1 MNRRP
6 ALSSSRRFRAEF
18 KPRLGT
24 ARAHTRIGGELFLGG
39 DLGWPQ
45 ADAILRQPFTIGL
58 G

>member
-24 ARAHTRIGGELFLGG
+24 ARAHTRIGGELFFGARRERFKLW
-39 DLGWPQ
+39 LQ
-45 ADAILRQPFTIGL
+45 R
-58 G
+58 